1 MWFNLQA
8 AKRKYYKQHEQKM
21 PLDEERRVKEDL
33 QVLALGFLDELICTH
48 ERVA

>member
-21 PLDEERRVKEDL
+21 PLDEERCVKEDL
-33 QVLALGFLDELICTH
+33 QVLTVGFLQ
-48 ERVA
+48 RVCSPL